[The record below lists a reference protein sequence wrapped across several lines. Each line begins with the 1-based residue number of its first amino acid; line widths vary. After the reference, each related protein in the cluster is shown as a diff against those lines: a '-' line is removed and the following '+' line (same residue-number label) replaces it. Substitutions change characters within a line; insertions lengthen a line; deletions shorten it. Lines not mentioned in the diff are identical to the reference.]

1 MTTGLLGLSELPL
14 STIRTLLDS
23 AKQMKAH
30 ATAHSTPLTLK
41 GRTILT
47 LFFEPST
54 RTRVSFETAI
64 KRLGGSTV
72 GMAMESS
79 STKKGETLFDTIKN
93 LEAMGFDGVVVRH
106 RHAGVPHFLQSHL
119 SFPVINAGDGLN
131 EHPSQGLLDCFT
143 LEEHLGS
150 LEGKTILLLGDIMHS
165 RVARSNLWALKK
177 LGARIIV
184 SGPPTLIPPGLSEW
198 GIMIAPRLDDVLPL
212 VDAVNVL
219 RVQYERQEHGYF
231 PSVREYRALF
241 GLTEKRCQRL
251 PSHCCILHPGPINRG
266 IELDSVVADGPHSVI
281 LDQVTNGV
289 AIRMAMMDYLI
300 NQGGAHGDTNGPD

>member
-1 MTTGLLGLSELPL
+1 MTNGLLGLAELPV
-14 STIRTLLDS
+14 STIRTLLES
-23 AKQMKAH
+23 ARQLKAH
-30 ATAHSTPLTLK
+30 ASAQSIPLTLK
-41 GRTILT
+41 GSTILT

-72 GMAMESS
+72 SMAIESS

-119 SFPVINAGDGLN
+119 PFPVINAGDGFN

-143 LEEHLGS
+143 LEEHLGT
-150 LEGKTILLLGDIMHS
+150 LEGKTVLILGDIKHS

-177 LGARIIV
+177 LGARV
-184 SGPPTLIPPGLSEW
+184 MVCGPPTLIPPGLSEW
-198 GIMIAPRLDDVLPL
+198 GVMVAPELDAVLPL

-219 RVQYERQEHGYF
+219 RVQYERQAHGYF

-241 GLTEKRCQRL
+241 GLTEDRVKRL

-266 IELDSVVADGPHSVI
+266 IELDSMVADGNRSLI
-281 LDQVTNGV
+281 LNQVTNGV
-289 AIRMAMMDYLI
+289 AIRMAIMDHLI
-300 NQGGAHGDTNGPD
+300 NQGDAHG